1 MRPRQCAWA
10 FCMLVK
16 LLYNVFMIFV
26 TKLKKKLY
34 LSVANYFKFW
44 ANISLQKWHPRI
56 VVVTGSAGKTTM
68 LNLIESQLGEKA
80 HYSHNANSAYGI
92 AFDILG
98 MRGITGSKA
107 HWVSLFVKAPLR
119 AFSFHRKQK
128 FYIVEADGERP
139 HEAEW
144 IAKWLRPEVSIW
156 VTLGRSHAVFY
167 EKEVAAGHF
176 ANVDAAIT
184 HEFSTIP
191 ANTRKLV
198 ILDGDN
204 QRMLDSTDDIR
215 AKRIAVSKDSLKK
228 YEVFPDK
235 AVFTFDG
242 HKFIFHDPMPRD
254 VVTQLVMLEELMN
267 YLKLPVNYDLAN
279 FKMPPARS
287 NYLEGKK
294 GIKIIDSSYN
304 AHIISMTTVL
314 DMVKVLKADHK
325 WLVIGDIIDQGQLE
339 GEEHEKL
346 AQLLLDAEAEK
357 IIMIGR
363 RTKKY
368 TYPLIKDKAD
378 VVSFDKPQ
386 QALKYLEKNLTG
398 KETVIFKGSQY
409 LEWIVEKL
417 LAHPE
422 DVENLAR
429 QDEAHR
435 RRRESWGLK

>member
-1 MRPRQCAWA
+1 
-10 FCMLVK
+10 
-16 LLYNVFMIFV
+16 MIFI

-44 ANISLQKWHPRI
+44 SNISLKRWNPRI
-56 VVVTGSAGKTTM
+56 VIVTGSAGKTTM
-68 LNLIESQLGEKA
+68 LNLIESQLGAKA
-80 HYSHNANSAYGI
+80 HYSHNANSAFGI

-98 MRGITGSKA
+98 MRGITGSKL
-107 HWVSLFVKAPLR
+107 HWISLFLQTPFR
-119 AFSFHRKQK
+119 AFVYSRKEK

-144 IAKWLRPEVSIW
+144 IAKWLRPEVSVW

-167 EKEVAAGHF
+167 EQEVAAGNF
-176 ANVDAAIT
+176 ANVDDAIA

-198 ILDGDN
+198 IIDGDN
-204 QRMLDSTDDIR
+204 EKMLETTKNIE
-215 AKRIAVSKDSLKK
+215 AKVVSVKKDALKS
-228 YEVFPDK
+228 YEVYPEK
-235 AVFTFDG
+235 AIFEFAK
-242 HKFIFHDPMPRD
+242 HKFVFHDPMPRD
-254 VVTQLVMLEELMN
+254 VAIQLVMLEKLMK
-267 YLKLPVNYDLAN
+267 YLNEPINYDLN
-279 FKMPPARS
+279 DFNMPPARS

-314 DMVKVLKADHK
+314 DMVKVLHALHK
-325 WLVIGDIIDQGQLE
+325 WLVIGDIIDQGRLE

-346 AQLLLDAEAEK
+346 AQLLLDTKVEN
-357 IIMIGR
+357 IVLIGR

-368 TYPLIKDKAD
+368 TYPLIKDK
-378 VVSFDKPQ
+378 VKVQSFDKPQ

-422 DVENLAR
+422 DVSNLAR

-435 RRRESWGLK
+435 RRRASWGLE

>member
-1 MRPRQCAWA
+1 
-10 FCMLVK
+10 
-16 LLYNVFMIFV
+16 MIFI

-34 LSVANYFKFW
+34 LSVANYFNFW
-44 ANISLQKWHPRI
+44 SNISLKRWNPRI
-56 VVVTGSAGKTTM
+56 VIVTGSAGKTTM
-68 LNLIESQLGEKA
+68 LNLIESQLGAKA
-80 HYSHNANSAYGI
+80 HYSHNANSAFGI

-98 MRGITGSKA
+98 MRGITGSKL
-107 HWVSLFVKAPLR
+107 HWISLFLQTPFR
-119 AFSFHRKQK
+119 AFVYSRKEK

-144 IAKWLRPEVSIW
+144 IAKWLRPEVSVW

-167 EKEVAAGHF
+167 EQEVAAGNF
-176 ANVDAAIT
+176 ANVDDAIA

-198 ILDGDN
+198 IIDGDN
-204 QRMLDSTDDIR
+204 EKMLETTKNIE
-215 AKRIAVSKDSLKK
+215 AKVVSVKKDALKS
-228 YEVFPDK
+228 YEVYPDK
-235 AVFTFDG
+235 AIFEFAK
-242 HKFIFHDPMPRD
+242 HKFVFHDPMPRD
-254 VVTQLVMLEELMN
+254 VTIQLVMLEKLMK
-267 YLKLPVNYDLAN
+267 YLNEPINYDLN
-279 FKMPPARS
+279 DFRMPPARS

-314 DMVKVLKADHK
+314 DMVKVLHAPHK
-325 WLVIGDIIDQGQLE
+325 WLVIGDIIDQGKLE

-346 AQLLLDAEAEK
+346 AQLLLDTKVEN
-357 IIMIGR
+357 IVLIGR

-368 TYPLIKDKAD
+368 TYPLLKDKAK
-378 VVSFDKPQ
+378 VQSFDKPQ

-422 DVENLAR
+422 DVSNLAR

-435 RRRESWGLK
+435 RRRASWGLE

>member
-1 MRPRQCAWA
+1 
-10 FCMLVK
+10 
-16 LLYNVFMIFV
+16 MIFI

-44 ANISLQKWHPRI
+44 SNISLKRWNPRI
-56 VVVTGSAGKTTM
+56 VIVTGSAGKTTM
-68 LNLIESQLGEKA
+68 LNLIESQLGAKA
-80 HYSHNANSAYGI
+80 HYSHNANSAFGI

-98 MRGITGSKA
+98 MRGITGSKL
-107 HWVSLFVKAPLR
+107 HWISLFLQTPFR
-119 AFSFHRKQK
+119 AFVYSRKEK

-144 IAKWLRPEVSIW
+144 IAKWLRPEVSVW

-167 EKEVAAGHF
+167 EQEVAAGNF
-176 ANVDAAIT
+176 ANVDDAIA

-198 ILDGDN
+198 IIDGDN
-204 QRMLDSTDDIR
+204 EKMLETTKNIE
-215 AKRIAVSKDSLKK
+215 AKVVSVKKDALKS
-228 YEVFPDK
+228 YEVYPDK
-235 AVFTFDG
+235 AIFEFAK
-242 HKFIFHDPMPRD
+242 HKFVFHDPMPRD
-254 VVTQLVMLEELMN
+254 VTIQLVMLEKLMK
-267 YLKLPVNYDLAN
+267 YLDEPINYDLSD
-279 FKMPPARS
+279 FHMPPARS

-314 DMVKVLKADHK
+314 DMVKVLHAPHK
-325 WLVIGDIIDQGQLE
+325 WLVIGDIIDQGKLE

-346 AQLLLDAEAEK
+346 AQLLLDTKVEN
-357 IIMIGR
+357 IVLIGR

-368 TYPLIKDKAD
+368 TYPLLKDKAK
-378 VVSFDKPQ
+378 VQSFDKPQ

-417 LAHPE
+417 LSHPE
-422 DVENLAR
+422 DVSNLAR

-435 RRRESWGLK
+435 RRRASWGLE

>member
-1 MRPRQCAWA
+1 
-10 FCMLVK
+10 
-16 LLYNVFMIFV
+16 MIFI

-44 ANISLQKWHPRI
+44 SNISLKRWNPRI
-56 VVVTGSAGKTTM
+56 VIVTGSAGKTTM
-68 LNLIESQLGEKA
+68 LNLIESQLGAKA
-80 HYSHNANSAYGI
+80 HYSHNANSAFGI

-98 MRGITGSKA
+98 MRGITGSKL
-107 HWVSLFVKAPLR
+107 HWISLFLQTPFR
-119 AFSFHRKQK
+119 AFVYSRKEK

-144 IAKWLRPEVSIW
+144 IAKWLRPEVSVW

-167 EKEVAAGHF
+167 EQEVAAGNF
-176 ANVDAAIT
+176 ANVDDAIA

-198 ILDGDN
+198 IIDGDN
-204 QRMLDSTDDIR
+204 EKMLETTKNIE
-215 AKRIAVSKDSLKK
+215 AKVVSVKKDALKS
-228 YEVFPDK
+228 YEVYPDK
-235 AVFTFDG
+235 AIFEFAK
-242 HKFIFHDPMPRD
+242 HKFAFHDPMPRD
-254 VVTQLVMLEELMN
+254 VTIQLVMLEKLMK
-267 YLKLPVNYDLAN
+267 YLNEPINYDLN
-279 FKMPPARS
+279 DFNMPPARS

-314 DMVKVLKADHK
+314 DMVKVLHALHK
-325 WLVIGDIIDQGQLE
+325 WLVIGDIIDQGRLE

-346 AQLLLDAEAEK
+346 AQLLLDTKVEN
-357 IIMIGR
+357 IVLIGR

-368 TYPLIKDKAD
+368 TYPLIKDK
-378 VVSFDKPQ
+378 VKVQSFDKPQ

-422 DVENLAR
+422 DVSNLAR

-435 RRRESWGLK
+435 RRRASWGLE

>member
-1 MRPRQCAWA
+1 
-10 FCMLVK
+10 
-16 LLYNVFMIFV
+16 MIFI

-44 ANISLQKWHPRI
+44 SNISLKRWNPRI
-56 VVVTGSAGKTTM
+56 VIVTGSAGKTTM
-68 LNLIESQLGEKA
+68 LNLIESQLGAKA
-80 HYSHNANSAYGI
+80 HYSHNANSAFGI

-98 MRGITGSKA
+98 MQGITGSKL
-107 HWVSLFVKAPLR
+107 HWISLFLQTPFR
-119 AFSFHRKQK
+119 AFVYSRKEK

-144 IAKWLRPEVSIW
+144 IAKWLRPEVSVW

-167 EKEVAAGHF
+167 EQEVAAGNF
-176 ANVDAAIT
+176 ANVDDAIA

-191 ANTRKLV
+191 ANTRELV
-198 ILDGDN
+198 IIDGDN
-204 QRMLDSTDDIR
+204 EKMLETTKNIE
-215 AKRIAVSKDSLKK
+215 AKVVSVKKDALKS
-228 YEVFPDK
+228 YEVYPDK
-235 AVFTFDG
+235 AIFEFAK
-242 HKFIFHDPMPRD
+242 HKFVFHDPMPRD
-254 VVTQLVMLEELMN
+254 VTIQLVMLEKLMK
-267 YLKLPVNYDLAN
+267 YLNEPINYDLN
-279 FKMPPARS
+279 DFRMPPARS

-314 DMVKVLKADHK
+314 DMVKVLHAPHK
-325 WLVIGDIIDQGQLE
+325 WLVIGDIIDQGKLE

-346 AQLLLDAEAEK
+346 AQLLLDTKVEN
-357 IIMIGR
+357 IVLIGR

-368 TYPLIKDKAD
+368 TYPLLKDKTK
-378 VVSFDKPQ
+378 VQSFDKPQ

-422 DVENLAR
+422 DVSNLAR

-435 RRRESWGLK
+435 RRRASWGLE

>member
-1 MRPRQCAWA
+1 
-10 FCMLVK
+10 
-16 LLYNVFMIFV
+16 MIFI

-44 ANISLQKWHPRI
+44 SNISLKRWNPRI
-56 VVVTGSAGKTTM
+56 VIVTGSAGKTTM
-68 LNLIESQLGEKA
+68 LNLIESQLGAKA
-80 HYSHNANSAYGI
+80 HYSHNANSAFGI

-98 MRGITGSKA
+98 MRGITGSKL
-107 HWVSLFVKAPLR
+107 HWISLFLQTPFR
-119 AFSFHRKQK
+119 AFVYSRKEK

-144 IAKWLRPEVSIW
+144 IAKWLRPEVSVW

-167 EKEVAAGHF
+167 EQEVAAGNF
-176 ANVDAAIT
+176 ANVDDAIA

-191 ANTRKLV
+191 ANTRELV
-198 ILDGDN
+198 IIDGDN
-204 QRMLDSTDDIR
+204 EKMLETTKNIE
-215 AKRIAVSKDSLKK
+215 AKVVSVKKDALKS
-228 YEVFPDK
+228 YEVYPDK
-235 AVFTFDG
+235 AIFEFAK
-242 HKFIFHDPMPRD
+242 HKFVFHDPMPRD
-254 VVTQLVMLEELMN
+254 VTIQLVMLEKLMK
-267 YLKLPVNYDLAN
+267 YLNEPINYDLN
-279 FKMPPARS
+279 DFRMPPARS

-314 DMVKVLKADHK
+314 DMVKVLHAPHK
-325 WLVIGDIIDQGQLE
+325 WLVIGDIIDQGRLE

-346 AQLLLDAEAEK
+346 AQLLLDTKVEN
-357 IIMIGR
+357 IVLIGR

-368 TYPLIKDKAD
+368 TYPLLKDKAK
-378 VVSFDKPQ
+378 VQSFDKPQ

-422 DVENLAR
+422 DVSNLAR

-435 RRRESWGLK
+435 RRRASWGLE

>member
-1 MRPRQCAWA
+1 
-10 FCMLVK
+10 
-16 LLYNVFMIFV
+16 MIFI

-44 ANISLQKWHPRI
+44 SNISLKRWNPRI
-56 VVVTGSAGKTTM
+56 VIVTGSAGKTTM
-68 LNLIESQLGEKA
+68 LNLIESQLGAKA
-80 HYSHNANSAYGI
+80 HYSHNANSAFGI

-98 MRGITGSKA
+98 MRGITGSKL
-107 HWVSLFVKAPLR
+107 HWISLFLQTPFR
-119 AFSFHRKQK
+119 AFVYSRKEK

-144 IAKWLRPEVSIW
+144 IAKWLRPEVSVW

-167 EKEVAAGHF
+167 EQEVAAGNF
-176 ANVDAAIT
+176 ANVDDAIA

-198 ILDGDN
+198 IIDGDN
-204 QRMLDSTDDIR
+204 EKMLETTKNIE
-215 AKRIAVSKDSLKK
+215 AKVVSVKKDALKS
-228 YEVFPDK
+228 YEVYPDK
-235 AVFTFDG
+235 AIFEFAK
-242 HKFIFHDPMPRD
+242 HKFVFHDPMPRD
-254 VVTQLVMLEELMN
+254 VTIQLVMLEKLMK
-267 YLKLPVNYDLAN
+267 YLNEPINYDLN
-279 FKMPPARS
+279 DFHMPPARR
-287 NYLEGKK
+287 NYLEGKR

-314 DMVKVLKADHK
+314 DMVNVLHAPHK
-325 WLVIGDIIDQGQLE
+325 WLVIGDIIDQGRLE

-346 AQLLLDAEAEK
+346 AQLLLDTKVEN
-357 IIMIGR
+357 IVLIGR

-368 TYPLIKDKAD
+368 TYPLLKDKTK
-378 VVSFDKPQ
+378 VQSFDKPQ

-422 DVENLAR
+422 DVSNLAR

-435 RRRESWGLK
+435 RRRASWGLE

>member
-1 MRPRQCAWA
+1 
-10 FCMLVK
+10 
-16 LLYNVFMIFV
+16 MIFI

-44 ANISLQKWHPRI
+44 SNISLKRWNPRI
-56 VVVTGSAGKTTM
+56 VIVTGSAGKTTM
-68 LNLIESQLGEKA
+68 LNLIESQLGAKA
-80 HYSHNANSAYGI
+80 HYSHNANSAFGI

-98 MRGITGSKA
+98 MRGITGSKL
-107 HWVSLFVKAPLR
+107 HWISLFLQTPFR
-119 AFSFHRKQK
+119 AFVYSRKEK

-144 IAKWLRPEVSIW
+144 IAKWLRPEVSVW

-167 EKEVAAGHF
+167 EQEVAAGNF
-176 ANVDAAIT
+176 ANVDDAIA

-198 ILDGDN
+198 IIDGDN
-204 QRMLDSTDDIR
+204 EKMLETTKNIE
-215 AKRIAVSKDSLKK
+215 AKVVSVKKDALKS
-228 YEVFPDK
+228 YEVYPDK
-235 AVFTFDG
+235 AIFEFAK
-242 HKFIFHDPMPRD
+242 HKFVFHDPMPRD
-254 VVTQLVMLEELMN
+254 VTIQLVMLEKLMK
-267 YLKLPVNYDLAN
+267 YLNEPINYDLN
-279 FKMPPARS
+279 DFHMPLARS

-314 DMVKVLKADHK
+314 DMVKVLHAPHK
-325 WLVIGDIIDQGQLE
+325 WLVIGDIIDQGRLE

-346 AQLLLDAEAEK
+346 AQLLLDTKVEN
-357 IIMIGR
+357 IVLIGR

-368 TYPLIKDKAD
+368 TYPLLKDKAK
-378 VVSFDKPQ
+378 VQSFDKPQ

-422 DVENLAR
+422 DVSNLAR

-435 RRRESWGLK
+435 RRRASWGLE

>member
-1 MRPRQCAWA
+1 
-10 FCMLVK
+10 
-16 LLYNVFMIFV
+16 MIFV

-44 ANISLQKWHPRI
+44 SNISLKRWNPRI
-56 VVVTGSAGKTTM
+56 VIVTGSAGKTTM
-68 LNLIESQLGEKA
+68 LNLIESQLGAKA
-80 HYSHNANSAYGI
+80 HYSHNANSAFGI

-98 MRGITGSKA
+98 MRGITGSKL
-107 HWVSLFVKAPLR
+107 HWISLFLQTPFR
-119 AFSFHRKQK
+119 AFVYSRKEK

-144 IAKWLRPEVSIW
+144 IAKWLRPEVSVW

-167 EKEVAAGHF
+167 EQEVAAGNF
-176 ANVDAAIT
+176 ANVDDAIA

-198 ILDGDN
+198 IIDGDN
-204 QRMLDSTDDIR
+204 EKMLETTKNIE
-215 AKRIAVSKDSLKK
+215 AKVVSVKKDALKS
-228 YEVFPDK
+228 YEVYPDK
-235 AVFTFDG
+235 AIFEFAK
-242 HKFIFHDPMPRD
+242 HKFVFHDPMPRD
-254 VVTQLVMLEELMN
+254 VTIQLVMLEKLMK
-267 YLKLPVNYDLAN
+267 YLNEPINYDLSD
-279 FKMPPARS
+279 FHMPPARS

-314 DMVKVLKADHK
+314 DMVKVLHAPHK
-325 WLVIGDIIDQGQLE
+325 WLVIGDIIDQGRLE

-346 AQLLLDAEAEK
+346 AQLLLDTKVEN
-357 IIMIGR
+357 IVLIGR

-368 TYPLIKDKAD
+368 TYPLLKNETK
-378 VVSFDKPQ
+378 VQSFDRPQ

-422 DVENLAR
+422 DVSNLAR

-435 RRRESWGLK
+435 RRRASWGLE

>member
-1 MRPRQCAWA
+1 
-10 FCMLVK
+10 
-16 LLYNVFMIFV
+16 MIFI

-44 ANISLQKWHPRI
+44 SNISLKRWNPRI
-56 VVVTGSAGKTTM
+56 VIVTGSAGKTTM
-68 LNLIESQLGEKA
+68 LNLIESQLGAKA
-80 HYSHNANSAYGI
+80 HYSHNANSAFGI

-98 MRGITGSKA
+98 MRGITGSKL
-107 HWVSLFVKAPLR
+107 HWISLFLQTPFR
-119 AFSFHRKQK
+119 AFVYSRKEK

-144 IAKWLRPEVSIW
+144 IAKWLRPEVSVW

-167 EKEVAAGHF
+167 EQEVAAGNF
-176 ANVDAAIT
+176 ANVDDAIA

-198 ILDGDN
+198 IIDGDN
-204 QRMLDSTDDIR
+204 EKMLETTKNIE
-215 AKRIAVSKDSLKK
+215 AKVVSVKKDALKS
-228 YEVFPDK
+228 YEVYPEK
-235 AVFTFDG
+235 AIFEFAK
-242 HKFIFHDPMPRD
+242 HKFVFHDPMPRD
-254 VVTQLVMLEELMN
+254 VAIQLVMLEKLMK
-267 YLKLPVNYDLAN
+267 YLNEPINYDLN
-279 FKMPPARS
+279 DFNMPPARS

-314 DMVKVLKADHK
+314 DMVKVLHAPHK
-325 WLVIGDIIDQGQLE
+325 WLVIGDIIDQGRLE

-346 AQLLLDAEAEK
+346 AQLLLDTKVEN
-357 IIMIGR
+357 IVLIGR

-368 TYPLIKDKAD
+368 TYPLIKDK
-378 VVSFDKPQ
+378 VKVQSFDKPQ

-422 DVENLAR
+422 DVSNLAR

-435 RRRESWGLK
+435 RRRASWGLE

>member
-1 MRPRQCAWA
+1 
-10 FCMLVK
+10 
-16 LLYNVFMIFV
+16 MIFV

-44 ANISLQKWHPRI
+44 SNISLKRWNPRI
-56 VVVTGSAGKTTM
+56 VIVTGSAGKTTM
-68 LNLIESQLGEKA
+68 LNLIESQLGAKA
-80 HYSHNANSAYGI
+80 HYSHNANSAFGI

-98 MRGITGSKA
+98 MRGITGSKL
-107 HWVSLFVKAPLR
+107 HWISLFLQTPFR
-119 AFSFHRKQK
+119 AFVYSRKEK

-144 IAKWLRPEVSIW
+144 IAKWLRPEVSVW

-167 EKEVAAGHF
+167 EQEVAAGNF
-176 ANVDAAIT
+176 ANVDDAIA

-198 ILDGDN
+198 IIDGDN
-204 QRMLDSTDDIR
+204 EKMLETTKNIE
-215 AKRIAVSKDSLKK
+215 AKVVSVKKDALKS
-228 YEVFPDK
+228 YEVYPDK
-235 AVFTFDG
+235 AIFEFAK
-242 HKFIFHDPMPRD
+242 HKFVFHDPMPRD
-254 VVTQLVMLEELMN
+254 VTIQLVMLEKLMK
-267 YLKLPVNYDLAN
+267 YLNEPINYDLN
-279 FKMPPARS
+279 DFHMPTARS
-287 NYLEGKK
+287 NYLDGKK

-314 DMVKVLKADHK
+314 DMVKVLHAPHK
-325 WLVIGDIIDQGQLE
+325 WLVIGDIIDQGRLE

-346 AQLLLDAEAEK
+346 AQLLLDTKVEN
-357 IIMIGR
+357 IVLIGR

-368 TYPLIKDKAD
+368 TYPLLKNEAK
-378 VVSFDKPQ
+378 VQSFDKPQ

-422 DVENLAR
+422 DVSNLAR

-435 RRRESWGLK
+435 RRRASWGLE

>member
-1 MRPRQCAWA
+1 
-10 FCMLVK
+10 
-16 LLYNVFMIFV
+16 MIFI

-44 ANISLQKWHPRI
+44 SNISLKRWNPRI
-56 VVVTGSAGKTTM
+56 VIVTGSAGKTTM
-68 LNLIESQLGEKA
+68 LNLIESQLGAKA
-80 HYSHNANSAYGI
+80 HYSHNANSAFGI

-98 MRGITGSKA
+98 MRGITGSKL
-107 HWVSLFVKAPLR
+107 HWISLFLQTPFR
-119 AFSFHRKQK
+119 AFVYSRKEK

-144 IAKWLRPEVSIW
+144 IAKWLRPEVSVW

-167 EKEVAAGHF
+167 EQEVAAGNF
-176 ANVDAAIT
+176 ANVDDAIA

-191 ANTRKLV
+191 ANTRELV
-198 ILDGDN
+198 IIDGDN
-204 QRMLDSTDDIR
+204 EKMLETTKNIE
-215 AKRIAVSKDSLKK
+215 AKVVSVKKDALKS
-228 YEVFPDK
+228 YEVYPDK
-235 AVFTFDG
+235 AIFEFAK
-242 HKFIFHDPMPRD
+242 HKFVFHDPMPRD
-254 VVTQLVMLEELMN
+254 VTIQLVMLEKLMK
-267 YLKLPVNYDLAN
+267 YLNEPINYDLN
-279 FKMPPARS
+279 DFHMPPARS

-314 DMVKVLKADHK
+314 DMVKILHAPHK
-325 WLVIGDIIDQGQLE
+325 WLVIGDIIDQGRLE

-346 AQLLLDAEAEK
+346 AQLLLDTKVEN
-357 IIMIGR
+357 IVLIGR

-368 TYPLIKDKAD
+368 TYPLLKDK
-378 VVSFDKPQ
+378 VKVQSFDKPQ

-422 DVENLAR
+422 DVSNLAR

-435 RRRESWGLK
+435 RRRASWGLE

>member
-1 MRPRQCAWA
+1 
-10 FCMLVK
+10 
-16 LLYNVFMIFV
+16 MIFV

-44 ANISLQKWHPRI
+44 SNISLKRWNPRI
-56 VVVTGSAGKTTM
+56 VIVTGSAGKTTM
-68 LNLIESQLGEKA
+68 LNLIESQLGAKA
-80 HYSHNANSAYGI
+80 HYSHNANSAFGI

-98 MRGITGSKA
+98 MRGITGSKL
-107 HWVSLFVKAPLR
+107 HWISLFLQTPFR
-119 AFSFHRKQK
+119 AFVYSRKEK

-144 IAKWLRPEVSIW
+144 IAKWLRPEVSVW

-167 EKEVAAGHF
+167 EQEVAAGNF
-176 ANVDAAIT
+176 ANVDDAIA

-191 ANTRKLV
+191 TNTRKLV
-198 ILDGDN
+198 IIDGDN
-204 QRMLDSTDDIR
+204 EKMLETTKNIE
-215 AKRIAVSKDSLKK
+215 AKVVSVKKGALKS
-228 YEVFPDK
+228 YEVYPDK
-235 AVFTFDG
+235 AIFEFAK
-242 HKFIFHDPMPRD
+242 HKFVFHDPMPRD
-254 VVTQLVMLEELMN
+254 VTIQLVMLEKLMK
-267 YLKLPVNYDLAN
+267 YLNEPINYDLSD
-279 FKMPPARS
+279 FHMPPARS

-314 DMVKVLKADHK
+314 DMVKVLHAPHK
-325 WLVIGDIIDQGQLE
+325 WLVIGDIIDQGRLE

-346 AQLLLDAEAEK
+346 AQLLLDTKVEN
-357 IIMIGR
+357 IVLIGR

-368 TYPLIKDKAD
+368 TYPLLKDEAK
-378 VVSFDKPQ
+378 VQSFDKPQ

-422 DVENLAR
+422 DVSNLAR

-435 RRRESWGLK
+435 RRRASWGLE